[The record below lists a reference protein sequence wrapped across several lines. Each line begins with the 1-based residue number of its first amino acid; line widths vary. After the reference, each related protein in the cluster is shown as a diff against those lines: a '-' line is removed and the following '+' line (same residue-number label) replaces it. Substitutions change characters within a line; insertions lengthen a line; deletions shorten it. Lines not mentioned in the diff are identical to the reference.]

1 MGRRSA
7 SDLREDPDVKPR
19 QGKRDLP
26 VNTALGQLTTLEGQ
40 GLEITTRTDTALA
53 HAAAF
58 AYIYTSIYHSA
69 YVRGRIEQVE
79 RLAISREGAGRRDLI
94 DTVKAGGPM
103 PENYLE
109 SASGEFS
116 NLRDE

>member
-7 SDLREDPDVKPR
+7 DELRDDPNVRPR
-19 QGKRDLP
+19 QAKRDLP
-26 VNTALGQLTTLEGQ
+26 VNTALGQLTTLSGQ

-58 AYIYTSIYHSA
+58 AYIYASVYHSA
-69 YVRGRIEQVE
+69 YVQGRIEQVE

-103 PENYLE
+103 PDNYLD
-109 SASGEFS
+109 SGSGEFS